1 MEYYMNVSAFLIGVS
16 TAFFAIFA
24 IHILFFRKKRTRFQT
39 VLGWIMAIWAV
50 WNLKDIIITFPGM
63 YRDEVLDWI
72 MMIDGWSAL
81 TYTVFVF
88 EVVMPGW
95 VTLRKLF
102 YLSLP
107 FVIFTL
113 LYIIEPAQWVIYAY
127 AVFLWCFAWAI
138 VGIGYVK
145 MKHQLSYVRK
155 NYSNIDDIDVSWLKP
170 VFFFA
175 IASQLSWLFAS
186 LYATVMID
194 IIYYVL
200 TILLW
205 LMVLRYSWNFCPV
218 AVEKEG
224 KGNNG
229 HDATSAALPIPDG
242 MLEQVVEEK
251 RLYLVKTLT
260 LTDLAAAMGTNRT
273 YVSNYLS
280 QVRRQTFYDYIN
292 QMRIEKVSV
301 PLLKKHPEYTL
312 EYIANESGFA
322 SISTFRRAFQKL
334 LGKTPRQFITDS
346 TLSLEFKLLVVTG
359 DEDMS

>member
-1 MEYYMNVSAFLIGVS
+1 MNVSAFLIGVS

-24 IHILFFRKKRTRFQT
+24 IHILLFRKKRTRFQT

-63 YRDEVLDWI
+63 YRDEVLNWI
-72 MMIDGWSAL
+72 MIIDGWSAL

-95 VTLRKLF
+95 VTSRKLF

-175 IASQLSWLFAS
+175 IAS
-186 LYATVMID
+186 
-194 IIYYVL
+194 
-200 TILLW
+200 
-205 LMVLRYSWNFCPV
+205 
-218 AVEKEG
+218 
-224 KGNNG
+224 
-229 HDATSAALPIPDG
+229 
-242 MLEQVVEEK
+242 
-251 RLYLVKTLT
+251 
-260 LTDLAAAMGTNRT
+260 
-273 YVSNYLS
+273 
-280 QVRRQTFYDYIN
+280 
-292 QMRIEKVSV
+292 
-301 PLLKKHPEYTL
+301 
-312 EYIANESGFA
+312 
-322 SISTFRRAFQKL
+322 
-334 LGKTPRQFITDS
+334 
-346 TLSLEFKLLVVTG
+346 
-359 DEDMS
+359 